1 MVSLIAFPI
10 FSRSPKIVVQ
20 EGLTIGMGFLIPPG
34 NKDRMYWIERE
45 GNDYVPMSNVA
56 MRPFVSG
63 KAHS

>member
-20 EGLTIGMGFLIPPG
+20 EGLTIGMGFLIPLG

-45 GNDYVPMSNVA
+45 GSGYVPMSNAA
-56 MRPFVSG
+56 MRQFDSG